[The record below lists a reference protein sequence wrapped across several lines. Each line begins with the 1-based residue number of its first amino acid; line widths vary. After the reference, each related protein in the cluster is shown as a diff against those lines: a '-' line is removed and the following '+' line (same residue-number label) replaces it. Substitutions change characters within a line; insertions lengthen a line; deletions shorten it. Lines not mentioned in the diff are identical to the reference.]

1 MVETPPASLAAVM
14 VVWPGVSAVMTPASS
29 MVATLSSEEVQRT
42 VLSAASS
49 GRTVARRV
57 QVIPQFRMPPSWSSV
72 TLVGT
77 MAAGVGSGVAVGAG
91 VEVGAGIAVSGVASA
106 LREVS
111 AGWGTAWA
119 AVLQPARQKM
129 AARRAAAKRIRT
141 LRKVNI
147 SVSPLQVGCFAYT
160 IPIGPAVG
168 RVKENP

>member
-1 MVETPPASLAAVM
+1 METPPASQAAVM
-14 VVWPGVSAVMTPASS
+14 VVWPGWSAVMTPASS

-49 GRTVARRV
+49 RQDGGAQGPGHPAVQDAALLVQRHAGGDDGRGRRL
-57 QVIPQFRMPPSWSSV
+57 R
-72 TLVGT
+72 
-77 MAAGVGSGVAVGAG
+77 GSRRRG

-129 AARRAAAKRIRT
+129 AASRAAAKRIRT